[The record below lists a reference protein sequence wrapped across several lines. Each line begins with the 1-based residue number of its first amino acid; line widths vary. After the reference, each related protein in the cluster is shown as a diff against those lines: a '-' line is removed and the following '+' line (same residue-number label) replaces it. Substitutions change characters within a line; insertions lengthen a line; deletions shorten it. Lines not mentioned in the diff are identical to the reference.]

1 MRLFDE
7 FMRLPVL
14 PELFSGARC
23 YFLIGGQGYFQG
35 VKRVEEYSP
44 TLLILTFSKGVV
56 QVTGEGLG
64 ICKYCEGDVE
74 VSGKIY
80 GVEFIKKG
88 EKTGV

>member
-1 MRLFDE
+1 V
-7 FMRLPVL
+7 PVL

-44 TLLILTFSKGVV
+44 TLLVLTFSKGVV

-88 EKTGV
+88 GKTGV